1 MVISIALTLMLAS
14 APPGATN
21 PASAPPGP
29 TDEQVLMPRHL
40 DPDKAAERAS
50 SDDQPTD
57 PWFDRE
63 RVSTD
68 DPAFILAAVESARQG
83 VIDARDA
90 ATRLDSPDL
99 RTAAEK
105 ITAQNE
111 GTMKR
116 LEKLAGSKGWRLPQ
130 SNPGR
135 ASTLPEAK
143 PARANANFIVNQIS
157 FHENTVAQYR
167 AQIAGKGDKDLKR
180 TLREALPGYQ
190 KNLELLLT
198 LKP

>member
-1 MVISIALTLMLAS
+1 MLSVMTLGLLLA
-14 APPGATN
+14 GTQ
-21 PASAPPGP
+21 PASTG
-29 TDEQVLMPRHL
+29 DQVSMPRHL
-40 DPDKAAERAS
+40 DPEKTAERAS

-63 RVSTD
+63 RVATD
-68 DPAFILAAVESARQG
+68 DPAFILSAVESARQG

-90 ATRLDSPDL
+90 ATRLDSPEL

-105 ITAQNE
+105 IRTQNE
-111 GTMKR
+111 GTMRR
-116 LEKLAGSKGWRLPQ
+116 LENLAGGKGWRLPE

-135 ASTLPEAK
+135 ASTVPDAK
-143 PARANANFIVNQIS
+143 PARANANFIVHQIAY
-157 FHENTVAQYR
+157 HQNTVAQYR
-167 AQIAGKGDKDLKR
+167 AQISGKGDKDLKR
-180 TLREALPGYQ
+180 TLREALPGYE